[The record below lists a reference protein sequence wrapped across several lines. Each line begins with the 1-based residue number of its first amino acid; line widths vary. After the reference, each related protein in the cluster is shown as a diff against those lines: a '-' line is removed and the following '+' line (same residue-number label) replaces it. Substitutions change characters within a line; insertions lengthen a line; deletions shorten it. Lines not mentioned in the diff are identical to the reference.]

1 MHLLKKHPRFDCD
14 LKEAALWYGGRNPA
28 VAARLIDDAQLAI
41 RAVIAN
47 PLRFSIWRGPIRR
60 IKLRRFP
67 HLVFYEFHNNTVFLL
82 ALAHGARNL
91 PAVLSTRHS
100 RG

>member
-1 MHLLKKHPRFDCD
+1 MRLLEKHPRFDCD
-14 LKEAALWYGGRNPA
+14 LEKAALWYGGRNPA
-28 VAARLIDDAQLAI
+28 VAARLIDDAKLAI
-41 RAVIAN
+41 CAVIAS
-47 PLRFSIWRGPIRR
+47 PLRFPIWRGPIRR

-67 HLVFYEFHNNTVFLL
+67 HLVFYEFHNNTVYLL

-91 PAVLSTRHS
+91 PAVLRARHS